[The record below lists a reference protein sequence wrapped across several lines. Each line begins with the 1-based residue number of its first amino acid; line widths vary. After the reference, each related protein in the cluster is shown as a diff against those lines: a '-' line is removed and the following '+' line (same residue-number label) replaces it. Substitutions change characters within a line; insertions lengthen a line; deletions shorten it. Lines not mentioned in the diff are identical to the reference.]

1 MTTPTT
7 PDTRSRDQIAE
18 LRAQLAEAEET
29 LRAIRSGDV
38 DAITVSTPA
47 GEQVY
52 SLIGAEQPYREMI
65 ETMSEGAVNIT
76 PDGTVLYCN
85 QYFAHLTKFDPY
97 SITGSSL
104 LTYFV
109 DRDRARIT
117 SALHEL
123 RGVTSRVRAHL
134 LTADGTLVPV
144 NVAMHVLAD
153 GGIRSIVIV
162 TSDLTQIVV
171 AQEATTRINL
181 SLEQANRA
189 LHMLNLCNTIIIRA
203 ADEKQML
210 SDTCHALVDS
220 GGYKSAWVGYAE
232 YDEAKSVRPVAWA
245 DSSRDYVLSA
255 NVFWGDDERGRGP
268 TGTAIRT
275 GRMAVT
281 RDADTT
287 SGPGRAPA
295 QRDDY
300 HSSASMPLRNG
311 RDIFGALIVY
321 SDRSDAFDEQEF

>member
-1 MTTPTT
+1 M
-7 PDTRSRDQIAE
+7 
-18 LRAQLAEAEET
+18 
-29 LRAIRSGDV
+29 
-38 DAITVSTPA
+38 
-47 GEQVY
+47 
-52 SLIGAEQPYREMI
+52 
-65 ETMSEGAVNIT
+65 
-76 PDGTVLYCN
+76 
-85 QYFAHLTKFDPY
+85 
-97 SITGSSL
+97 GSSL

-117 SALHEL
+117 SALHES

-134 LTADGTLVPV
+134 LTVDGTLVPV

-220 GGYKSAWVGYAE
+220 GGYKLAWVGYAE

-245 DSSRDYVLSA
+245 DGSPDYVLSA
-255 NVFWGDDERGRGP
+255 NVSWGDDERGRGP

-287 SGPGRAPA
+287 SGPGRA
-295 QRDDY
+295 
-300 HSSASMPLRNG
+300 
-311 RDIFGALIVY
+311 
-321 SDRSDAFDEQEF
+321 

>member
-76 PDGTVLYCN
+76 PDGTVLDRN

-210 SDTCHALVDS
+210 SDTCHALVDWVVTNPPGLAMRNMMRRS
-220 GGYKSAWVGYAE
+220 RFVRSPGPIVRGTTSCRPTSFGAMTSAA
-232 YDEAKSVRPVAWA
+232 A
-245 DSSRDYVLSA
+245 DRRELLSA
-255 NVFWGDDERGRGP
+255 PGAWPSRVMP
-268 TGTAIRT
+268 TRHLVQGAHQLSVTTTIRRHPCRYGTVGT
-275 GRMAVT
+275 
-281 RDADTT
+281 
-287 SGPGRAPA
+287 
-295 QRDDY
+295 
-300 HSSASMPLRNG
+300 SSAP
-311 RDIFGALIVY
+311 
-321 SDRSDAFDEQEF
+321 